1 MKMKRFAAALLA
13 ACLLGS
19 CGSDSPEPL
28 VPVKEQ
34 NQSLSEPSE
43 DWKEGM
49 RTFSAVTPAKILSNP
64 EQAKNALY
72 PPASLYLALS
82 ATASITG
89 GNTQAEL
96 LSLLEADSAENLGTE
111 VSRWRRNIYSDQS
124 ENKVLIDGSIWMDDT
139 LTAKQEALETLA
151 EQYHTAAFQMDLN
164 DPATAE
170 QMAQWVREA
179 TGGLL
184 GDPETLDPSGN
195 VFSLISALYF
205 TASGKMSLTRRT
217 RNPAAFR
224 RQTGQI
230 RTANT

>member
-49 RTFSAVTPAKILSNP
+49 RTFSAVTSAKILSNT
-64 EQAKNALY
+64 EQTKNALY
-72 PPASLYLALS
+72 SPASLYLALS
-82 ATASITG
+82 STASITG

-96 LSLLEADSAENLGTE
+96 LSLLEADSAEDLGTE

-124 ENKVLIDGSIWMDDT
+124 KNKVLIYGST
-139 LTAKQEALETLA
+139 
-151 EQYHTAAFQMDLN
+151 
-164 DPATAE
+164 
-170 QMAQWVREA
+170 
-179 TGGLL
+179 
-184 GDPETLDPSGN
+184 
-195 VFSLISALYF
+195 
-205 TASGKMSLTRRT
+205 
-217 RNPAAFR
+217 
-224 RQTGQI
+224 
-230 RTANT
+230 